1 MNQCFPK
8 GAKLVSANCH
18 LFDTYHLIPANLYL
32 MQIVSN
38 VLCTE
43 ILRLANNDV
52 EGNPVTLILY
62 SSPKAIP

>member
-8 GAKLVSANCH
+8 GAKLTSANCH
-18 LFDTYHLIPANLYL
+18 LFDTYYFIPANLYL

-43 ILRLANNDV
+43 IFA
-52 EGNPVTLILY
+52 
-62 SSPKAIP
+62 